1 MDNLPDVLLQA
12 LTSKVAF
19 APDGTTRPLESNISR
34 EEGEALYSAVRSI
47 RPACSLEI
55 GLAHGISA
63 LAILAAI
70 CANGSSGH
78 FYVIDPFQKNYA
90 NCGEA
95 MITLAGFADRHTFLE
110 RFPEEAVPQVP
121 RLQFAFIDASHLFD
135 FTVMEFVLI
144 DKKLDV
150 GGIIALHDLWMPS
163 LQAVVRFILA
173 NRDYRIRRDFSG
185 VIPAPTLRQR
195 LTELVSR
202 VLKNV
207 PGSKRLLKPSLL
219 PNQRQSRHQRPRLSR
234 RASLN
239 LRRRLRPRPPNCRR
253 RPVHYPLWG

>member
-1 MDNLPDVLLQA
+1 MDNLPGVLLQA

-34 EEGEALYSAVRSI
+34 AEGEALYAAVRSI

-55 GLAHGISA
+55 GLAQGISA

-78 FYVIDPFQKNYA
+78 HYVIDPFQKNYA

-95 MITLAGFADRHTFLE
+95 MITLAGFSDRHTFLE
-110 RFPEEAVPQVP
+110 RFPEEAVPQLP

-135 FTVMEFVLI
+135 FTIMEFVLV

-150 GGIIALHDLWMPS
+150 GGVIALHDLWMPS
-163 LQAVVRFILA
+163 LQAMVRFIHT
-173 NRDYRIRRDFSG
+173 NRAYQIRRDFLG
-185 VIPAPTLRQR
+185 VDPAPTLRQR
-195 LTELVSR
+195 STELVSR
-202 VLKNV
+202 VLKKV
-207 PGSKRLLKPSLL
+207 PGTRRLLNPNLL
-219 PNQRQSRHQRPRLSR
+219 DPWSTFRLQNLVFLEKLQNDSRDWRFH
-234 RASLN
+234 RAF
-239 LRRRLRPRPPNCRR
+239 
-253 RPVHYPLWG
+253 